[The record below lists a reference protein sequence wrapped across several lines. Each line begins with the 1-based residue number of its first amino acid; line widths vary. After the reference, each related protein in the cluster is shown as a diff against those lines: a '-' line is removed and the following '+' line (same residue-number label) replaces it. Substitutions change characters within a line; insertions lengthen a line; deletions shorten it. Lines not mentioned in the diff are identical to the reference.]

1 MKPNDYVVNEKL
13 PAWGVGKVLENKG
26 EGKFRVYF
34 EFAGEKIMLAS
45 FLAQTDTPTN
55 SAPWDEPARKKPPRK
70 PRSIAEERTERA
82 KAEGPRSRSRKGD
95 DHTTKTVRAER
106 IPASAARSFADL
118 EARFLR
124 AFPAGFKDSGYLAN
138 QRAPLHQVDQLFK
151 ERLSKDAIRMA
162 LDTGHYREL
171 SISAL
176 RAMEETEYTPEQE
189 QLRLKDAMQ
198 RDKAGREAYGR
209 ALYDLLYADEEQSVR
224 FENFTDILDDLD
236 SLTWPMASY
245 FLFLKNPWK
254 NPFVRPQHLQAVSRV
269 YGLELGFAT
278 RPNWRTYE
286 AAMGLLER
294 VAADLATRPNL
305 RPLDSFDTHCF
316 LWKGVMG

>member
-1 MKPNDYVVNEKL
+1 MKPNDFVVNEKL

-34 EFAGEKIMLAS
+34 EFAGEKVMLGS
-45 FLAQTDTPTN
+45 FLSLTDTPAN
-55 SAPWDEPARKKPPRK
+55 CGAWDESARKKPARK
-70 PRSIAEERTERA
+70 PRTIAQERTERA
-82 KAEGPRSRSRKGD
+82 KTEGPRSRRKGD
-95 DHTTKTVRAER
+95 DQSTKTVRAER

-124 AFPAGFKDSGYLAN
+124 AFPAGFKDAGYLAGM
-138 QRAPLHQVDQLFK
+138 RAPLHQVEQLYR
-151 ERLSKDAIRMA
+151 ERLSKEAIRMA

-209 ALYDLLYADEEQSVR
+209 ALFDLLYADEEQATR
-224 FENFTDILDDLD
+224 FENFSDILDDLD
-236 SLTWPMASY
+236 SLTWSMASY

-269 YGLELGFAT
+269 YGLEIGFSV

-294 VAADLATRPNL
+294 VSADLSTRPNL
-305 RPLDSFDTHCF
+305 RPLDSFDAHCF
-316 LWKGVMG
+316 LWKGIMG